1 LAARKGSGHKKEVCV
16 VAKAGDV
23 FENPVT
29 GERAVVRL
37 GSEDSDEDRAIVDL
51 DVRPGGAVAG
61 EHVHP
66 VTEESFT
73 VEQGQVGFRIDGRE
87 VIPELNQRQTVP
99 AGVVHDWWN
108 AGDEE
113 AHVIVEYNHRAARF
127 EEMIGNLFGLA
138 QDGKTNSKGMP
149 NNLLQGALFA
159 REFSD
164 VIIFTKPPPVV
175 QRVLYS
181 VLAFIGWALG
191 YKGSYPKYSAP
202 KPPSGEV
209 AGPPS
214 TTRVAGGAFAVAASL
229 LLASLFL
236 LRGMRRPPN
245 SRR

>member
-1 LAARKGSGHKKEVCV
+1 M
-16 VAKAGDV
+16 AKAGDV

-29 GERAVVRL
+29 GEQAVVRQ
-37 GSEDSDEDRAIVDL
+37 GSEDTDEDRAVVDL

-66 VTEESFT
+66 LTEESFT
-73 VEQGQVGFRIDGRE
+73 VVRGQVGFRIDGRE
-87 VIPELNQRQTVP
+87 FIAELNQPQHVP
-99 AGVVHDWWN
+99 PGVVHDWWN

-113 AHVIVEYNHRAARF
+113 AHVIVEFNHGAARF
-127 EEMIGNLFGLA
+127 EEMIGNQFGLA

-149 NNLLQGALFA
+149 HLLQGALFA

-164 VIIFTKPPPVV
+164 VIVFTKPPLVV
-175 QRVLYS
+175 QRVLFG
-181 VLAFIGWALG
+181 VLAFIGRALG

-202 KPPSGEV
+202 EPPSGEG

-214 TTRVAGGAFAVAASL
+214 TTRVVGGAFAVAASL